1 MEKTFPKDI
10 PSVNKVMLQL
20 KNDVNIHQTYL
31 KKINSKRNRDIRKD
45 IKNGYLNKST
55 DELLID
61 IKQKVLSK
69 SFIKITKHY

>member
-20 KNDVNIHQTYL
+20 RNATNIHQTYL
-31 KKINSKRNRDIRKD
+31 KKIIQKEIEAVRKD
-45 IKNGYLNKST
+45 VKNGFLNQSP

-61 IKQKVLSK
+61 IKKK
-69 SFIKITKHY
+69 F